1 MSAPGASR
9 TFPLALAAA
18 LLALG
23 AALAAKLVSSS
34 SEPHNTPPTVA
45 DPERPVE
52 AWTSADGLWRLTPLH
67 AEAERQQFEAQAL
80 RKALALPEGEPFR
93 LVRHGAAGGGQQVEI
108 TDEHGLALTP
118 IEAESGST
126 DPVRALVATPLG
138 FERAGER
145 EWILWGRA
153 PHDGARVVQDAR
165 ATESAVAVELQ
176 RSKVRRADLEQP
188 LAQLVAPATNGKK
201 PERAA
206 SEAGRD
212 AAVPSNR

>member
-23 AALAAKLVSSS
+23 AALAAKLASSS
-34 SEPHNTPPTVA
+34 SGPHNTPPTVA

-52 AWTSADGLWRLTPLH
+52 AWTSADGAWRLTPLH
-67 AEAERQQFEAQAL
+67 ADQERQQFEVQAL

-93 LVRHGAAGGGQQVEI
+93 LVRHGAAAAGQQVAI
-108 TDEHGLALTP
+108 ADEHGLALAP
-118 IEAESGST
+118 IEPESGST
-126 DPVRALVATPLG
+126 DPVRALLATPLG

-153 PHDGARVVQDAR
+153 PHDGARVVPKGEGAP
-165 ATESAVAVELQ
+165 AVELQ

-188 LAQLVAPATNGKK
+188 LAQLVAPPTDGKK

-206 SEAGRD
+206 SEAGRE
-212 AAVPSNR
+212 AVVPTNR

>member
-1 MSAPGASR
+1 MSASGSSR

-23 AALAAKLVSSS
+23 AVLAAKL
-34 SEPHNTPPTVA
+34 SEGASGARNAPPVIA

-52 AWTSADGLWRLTPLH
+52 AWTSADGQWRLTPLH
-67 AEAERQQFEAQAL
+67 AEPERQQFEAQAL

-93 LVRHGAAGGGQQVEI
+93 LVRHGAAGTGAKVEVV
-108 TDEHGLALTP
+108 DEHGLALSA
-118 IEAESGST
+118 IEPEKGLA

-153 PHDGARVVQDAR
+153 PHDAARILPSTEGA
-165 ATESAVAVELQ
+165 TAVELV

-188 LAQLVAPATNGKK
+188 LAQVAAPGANGKK

-206 SEAGRD
+206 SEAGRE
-212 AAVPSNR
+212 AVVPPNR